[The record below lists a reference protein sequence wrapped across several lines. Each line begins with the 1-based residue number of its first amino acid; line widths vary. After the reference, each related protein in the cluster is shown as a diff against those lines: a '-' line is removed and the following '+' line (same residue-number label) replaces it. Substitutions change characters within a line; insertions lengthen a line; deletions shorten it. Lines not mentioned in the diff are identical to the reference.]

1 MKVVQMLKA
10 DFIRAMV
17 AEDVGRGDLF
27 ARVSDGKEI
36 TSFVVAKSE
45 GVFAGREYIEV
56 MDKIFE
62 LDFNWMIEDGE
73 SFKKG
78 DILFE
83 VSSDDSRH
91 LLSLERTIL
100 DIALHASGIATNTS
114 KFVEKISKY
123 DCMLLDTRKTR
134 PMLREFEKYAVRCGG
149 GVNHRM
155 GLDDCLM
162 LKDTHLKTI
171 DDLSVFMKEIRKKI
185 PFTAKI
191 EIECEDIET
200 VKTAMEAG
208 ADIVM
213 CDNMDIDTI
222 KEVVKLRDEKYSH
235 ILLEASGNI
244 TLESVEE
251 IASTGVDAV
260 SSGSIIHQATW
271 PDLSMKVK

>member
-1 MKVVQMLKA
+1 MKVAQMLKA
-10 DFIRAMV
+10 DFIKAIV

-27 ARVSDGKEI
+27 SRVLEGKPI
-36 TSFVVAKSE
+36 TSYVLAKSD

-56 MDKIFE
+56 MGEIFD
-62 LDFNWMIEDGE
+62 LSFNWMIDDGQR
-73 SFKKG
+73 FKKG

-91 LLSLERTIL
+91 LLSLERSIL
-100 DIALHASGIATNTS
+100 DIALHASGIATMTA
-114 KFVEKISKY
+114 KFVKKLSQYHCK
-123 DCMLLDTRKTR
+123 LLDTRKTR
-134 PMLREFEKYAVRCGG
+134 PLLREFEKYAVRCGG

-171 DDLSVFMKEIRKKI
+171 DDLDSFMQDIRKKI
-185 PFTAKI
+185 PFTSKI
-191 EIECEDIET
+191 EIECEDLEMT
-200 VKTAMEAG
+200 KLAMRAG

-213 CDNMDIDTI
+213 CDNMPIETI
-222 KEVVKLRDEKYSH
+222 KEVVEFRDKNYPH

-244 TLESVEE
+244 TLDTIEE
-251 IASTGVDAV
+251 VATTGVDAI
-260 SSGSIIHQATW
+260 SSGSIIHQAKW

>member
-27 ARVSDGKEI
+27 ARVSDGKQI
-36 TSFVVAKSE
+36 TSFVLAKSE

-56 MDKIFE
+56 MGKIFE